1 MKRAANSLLNTT
13 VYTSHTMPPDNH
25 FSLPPRSFDF
35 PNERRVR
42 FELNINLHTTS
53 LFPASPLGNF
63 RPSPNAEREN
73 LILIYRANESRAVSA
88 FFLYANQ
95 FSDEWTALN
104 SILYALQGGA
114 LSHPR

>member
-1 MKRAANSLLNTT
+1 
-13 VYTSHTMPPDNH
+13 
-25 FSLPPRSFDF
+25 
-35 PNERRVR
+35 
-42 FELNINLHTTS
+42 
-53 LFPASPLGNF
+53 
-63 RPSPNAEREN
+63 
-73 LILIYRANESRAVSA
+73 LIYRANESRAVSA